1 MRTVAVPPP
10 DLDILRV
17 TPEPA
22 PSGEVAARALAGAYA
37 RHAAACWRGDPGAR
51 AFSAW
56 LEAFRDPDLPP
67 PPARPPDALSCLL
80 GELNPA
86 LGFAL
91 WHYAPQRV
99 VPNPRPGGATSLGA
113 VADMVG
119 LLWGQVVWWSGTH
132 RWTALSHALFDFAG
146 PGARVYLD
154 QRFAP
159 PDGAS
164 RATVAAR
171 RGVAVPGRPGSAGR
185 GGGAGGAPRQR

>member
-67 PPARPPDALSCLL
+67 PPARPPDALSPHAAAGHGLRWYATGPAVL
-80 GELNPA
+80 GYL
-86 LGFAL
+86 
-91 WHYAPQRV
+91 
-99 VPNPRPGGATSLGA
+99 PGGG
-113 VADMVG
+113 G
-119 LLWGQVVWWSGTH
+119 Y
-132 RWTALSHALFDFAG
+132 
-146 PGARVYLD
+146 RVPL
-154 QRFAP
+154 AE
-159 PDGAS
+159 
-164 RATVAAR
+164 AAR
-171 RGVAVPGRPGSAGR
+171 PPA
-185 GGGAGGAPRQR
+185 